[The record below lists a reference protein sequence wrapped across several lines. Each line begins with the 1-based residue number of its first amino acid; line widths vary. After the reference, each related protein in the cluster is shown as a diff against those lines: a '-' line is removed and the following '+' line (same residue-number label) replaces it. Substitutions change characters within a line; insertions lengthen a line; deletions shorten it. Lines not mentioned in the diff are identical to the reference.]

1 MEIMGLFIENKEII
15 GACIGSVIGALLT
28 AFTCYVVGKVK
39 HDYVV
44 KDEANAAA
52 LKGEEIPSWRIEK
65 SDTWYKGYKLALV
78 TLFVLATVLAMATC
92 LVVKQYGYAA
102 GAIECGAVGF
112 FAAILEG
119 LVVDKKIVHPIANG
133 KFMEEVETP
142 IVDAFL
148 HPAPDVPTDDE
159 EIDPSVIAI
168 AKQLRDKGLI

>member
-15 GACIGSVIGALLT
+15 GACIGAVIGALLT
-28 AFTCYVVGKVK
+28 AYTCYVVSKVK

-44 KDEANAAA
+44 KDEANAAS
-52 LKGEEIPSWRIEK
+52 LKGEEVPSWRIEK
-65 SDTWYKGYKLALV
+65 SETWYKGYKLALV
-78 TLFVLATVLAMATC
+78 ALIVLSTVLAMATC

-102 GAIECGAVGF
+102 GAVECGAVGF

-119 LVVDKKIVHPIANG
+119 LVVDKKIVHPIADG

-148 HPAPDVPTDDE
+148 HPAPDAPTDE